1 LVNNIIGAIEFSR
14 TELIYLLRIVRLVS
28 NKQTNIIIDEADAQI
43 IRKLLV
49 KLAVLNGGVPL
60 DEFIHVLVQT
70 EDSENFGEA

>member
-1 LVNNIIGAIEFSR
+1 M
-14 TELIYLLRIVRLVS
+14 RLVS

>member
-1 LVNNIIGAIEFSR
+1 MVNNIIGAIEFSR